1 MFPVVSTFMISEKT
15 SEVVKEDA
23 KKEICAV

>member
-1 MFPVVSTFMISEKT
+1 MFQVVSTFIISKKT
-15 SEVVKEDA
+15 SDVVKEDA